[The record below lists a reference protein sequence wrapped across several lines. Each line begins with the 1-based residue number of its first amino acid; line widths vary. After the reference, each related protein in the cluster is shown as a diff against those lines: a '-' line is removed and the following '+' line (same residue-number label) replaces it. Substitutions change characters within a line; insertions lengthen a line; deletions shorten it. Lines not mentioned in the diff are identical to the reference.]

1 MTDGI
6 DIDAVR
12 GIPVKRYH
20 TIIVGTG
27 AAGYAATDCLYRY
40 GVTDIAIVTE
50 GRTMGTSR
58 NTGSDKQTYY
68 KLTLCGEQQDS
79 VRDMAKTLFSGQC
92 MDGEHALA
100 ESALSVKRFLKLAD
114 LGVPFP
120 TNRYGEYVGYKTD
133 HDPKQRAASIGPYT
147 SRAMTQA
154 LEKAVLAESIPIYD
168 QMQVVQILTDCG
180 VCHGVVCL
188 SLNELEKTQYPFQI
202 FLSEFVIYATGGP
215 AGIYRDSVYPES
227 QHGASGVAFIAG
239 AAGKNLTEWQYGIA
253 SVKPRWNVSGSYM
266 QALPRFI
273 SVDQDGRDEREFLQ
287 DYLKEED
294 SILEKIFL
302 KGYEWPFDVKKLE
315 NGSSLVDMAVYLEIV
330 KNKRRVF
337 LDYTRNPLKEK
348 LDYQRLPKTVFDYL
362 RRVDALYDLP
372 FERLL
377 AMNEPAVQFYR
388 DYGIDLKKDR
398 LEIAVCAQHNNG
410 GLSVDLWWQTNIQD
424 LFAIGEAAGTHGVYR
439 PGGSALNA
447 GQVGAE
453 RAALFIL
460 RHPDK
465 KNKMS
470 GKILEKQVNVLCE
483 FTDKVMGKQSTVTQ
497 IQNSISS
504 NMSEVAAILR
514 KPDDIRRNLERV
526 EWLLKYW
533 KKNIKITSAKELRE
547 AFLVRDMLISQRLYL
562 FAMKDYI
569 EQGGKSRGSAVYC
582 QATKDVDSQKNIFN
596 TVYYEADTGEKGNI
610 IQEVY
615 LKNGIPYS
623 RYRLVN
629 PIPEDEEAFEKV
641 WKKYRENGNVY

>member
-1 MTDGI
+1 MTDGK
-6 DIDAVR
+6 DTVR
-12 GIPVKRYH
+12 GIPVIRYH
-20 TIIVGTG
+20 TVIVGTG
-27 AAGYAATDCLYRY
+27 AAGYAAADCLYRY
-40 GVTDIAIVTE
+40 GVKDIAIVTE

-100 ESALSVKRFLKLAD
+100 ESALSIKRFLKLAD

-154 LEKAVLAESIPIYD
+154 LEKAVLAENIPMYD
-168 QMQVVQILTDCG
+168 QMQVVQILTDSG
-180 VCHGVVCL
+180 MCHGVICL
-188 SLNELEKTQYPFQI
+188 SLNELGKTQYPFQI
-202 FLSEFVIYATGGP
+202 FLSDFVVFATGGP

-227 QHGASGVAFIAG
+227 QHGASGVAFLAG
-239 AAGKNLTEWQYGIA
+239 AQGKNLTEWQYGIA

-273 SVDQDGRDEREFLQ
+273 STDQCGRDEREFLQ
-287 DYLKEED
+287 DYLKDED

-315 NGSSLVDMAVYLEIV
+315 NGSSLVDMAVYLETV

-337 LDYTRNPLKEK
+337 LDYTHNPLKER
-348 LDYQRLPKTVFDYL
+348 LDYQRLPKTVSDYL
-362 RRVDALYDLP
+362 QRADALYDLP
-372 FERLL
+372 FDRLL

-388 DYGIDLKKDR
+388 DHGIDLKKDR

-410 GLSVDLWWQTNIQD
+410 GLSVDLWWQTNIQG

-447 GQVGAE
+447 GQTGAE
-453 RAALFIL
+453 RAALFIM
-460 RHPDK
+460 RHAERK
-465 KNKMS
+465 KKISN
-470 GKILEKQVNVLCE
+470 KILEKQVDAICE
-483 FTDKVMGKQSTVTQ
+483 FAERVMGKQSTAAQ
-497 IQNSISS
+497 IQKSISGS
-504 NMSEVAAILR
+504 MSEAAAILR
-514 KPDDIRRNLERV
+514 KPDGIRKNLDRV
-526 EWLLKYW
+526 EWLLKHW
-533 KKNIKITSAKELRE
+533 EETVKITSAKELRE
-547 AFLVRDMLISQRLYL
+547 VFLLRDMLLSQQLYL
-562 FAMKDYI
+562 FAMKDYV
-569 EQGGKSRGSAVYC
+569 EHGGKSRGSAVYC
-582 QATKDVDSQKNIFN
+582 QPMKDADTQKNIFH
-596 TVYYEADTGEKGNI
+596 TFYYEADEGEKGDI

-615 LKNGIPYS
+615 LKNGNPCS
-623 RYRLVN
+623 RYRSVN
-629 PIPEDEEAFEKV
+629 PIPEDKEAFEKV

>member
-1 MTDGI
+1 MTDGK
-6 DIDAVR
+6 DTVR
-12 GIPVKRYH
+12 GIPVIRYH
-20 TIIVGTG
+20 TVIVGTG
-27 AAGYAATDCLYRY
+27 AAGYAAADCLYRY
-40 GVTDIAIVTE
+40 GVKDIAIVTE

-100 ESALSVKRFLKLAD
+100 ESALSIKRFLKLVD

-154 LEKAVLAESIPIYD
+154 LEKAVLAENIPMYD
-168 QMQVVQILTDCG
+168 QMQVVQILTDSG
-180 VCHGVVCL
+180 MCHGVICL
-188 SLNELEKTQYPFQI
+188 SLNELGKTQYPFQI
-202 FLSEFVIYATGGP
+202 FLSDFVVFATGGP

-227 QHGASGVAFIAG
+227 QHGASGVAFLAG
-239 AAGKNLTEWQYGIA
+239 AQGKNLTEWQYGIA

-273 SVDQDGRDEREFLQ
+273 STDQCGRDEREFLQ
-287 DYLKEED
+287 DYLKDED

-315 NGSSLVDMAVYLEIV
+315 NGSSLVDMAVYLETV

-337 LDYTRNPLKEK
+337 LDYTHNPLKER
-348 LDYQRLPKTVFDYL
+348 LDYQRLPKTVSDYL
-362 RRVDALYDLP
+362 QRADALYDLP
-372 FERLL
+372 FDRLL

-388 DYGIDLKKDR
+388 DHGIDLKKDR

-410 GLSVDLWWQTNIQD
+410 GLSVDLWWQTNIQG

-447 GQVGAE
+447 GQTGAE
-453 RAALFIL
+453 RAALFIM
-460 RHPDK
+460 RHAERK
-465 KNKMS
+465 KKISN
-470 GKILEKQVNVLCE
+470 KILEKQVDAICE
-483 FTDKVMGKQSTVTQ
+483 FAERVMGKQSTAAQ
-497 IQNSISS
+497 IQKCISGS
-504 NMSEVAAILR
+504 MSEAAAILR
-514 KPDDIRRNLERV
+514 KPDGIRKNLDRV
-526 EWLLKYW
+526 EWLLKHW
-533 KKNIKITSAKELRE
+533 EETVKITSAKELRE
-547 AFLVRDMLISQRLYL
+547 VFLLRDMLLSQQLYL
-562 FAMKDYI
+562 FAMKDYV
-569 EQGGKSRGSAVYC
+569 EHGGKSRGSAVYC
-582 QATKDVDSQKNIFN
+582 QPMKDADTQKNIFH
-596 TVYYEADTGEKGNI
+596 TFYYEADEREKGDI

-615 LKNGIPYS
+615 LKNGNPCS
-623 RYRLVN
+623 RYRSVN
-629 PIPEDEEAFEKV
+629 PIPEDKEAFEKV